1 MTKQPFQSQAAGQSP
16 SDGKVDQSLR
26 ISEVNQRQPNVITSK
41 KRKTSFHLLLA
52 DLKSSQVAHFESPA
66 PTFPGIPPPP
76 PLLLHSLL
84 LSTIFYIIILSSVS
98 TSLLSLGI
106 ILLVFIIG
114 SRSKQIVVKNGTF
127 LSELFSRTALGN
139 ADVLSQYLQVRVAS
153 RIGFYSV
160 SYRR

>member
-1 MTKQPFQSQAAGQSP
+1 M
-16 SDGKVDQSLR
+16 
-26 ISEVNQRQPNVITSK
+26 ITSK
-41 KRKTSFHLLLA
+41 KRKSSFHLLLA

-98 TSLLSLGI
+98 TSLLRLGI
-106 ILLVFIIG
+106 ILLVFYRFKEQVDF
-114 SRSKQIVVKNGTF
+114 SQNGTF

-139 ADVLSQYLQVRVAS
+139 ADVLT
-153 RIGFYSV
+153 
-160 SYRR
+160 